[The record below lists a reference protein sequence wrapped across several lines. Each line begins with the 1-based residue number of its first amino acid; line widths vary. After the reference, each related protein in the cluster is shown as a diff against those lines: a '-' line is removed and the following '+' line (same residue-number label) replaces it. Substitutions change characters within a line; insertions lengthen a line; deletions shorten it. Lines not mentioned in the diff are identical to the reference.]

1 MATLYLCS
9 PFSPVEGH
17 DQNQDTIIREECFK
31 VQCWTCCGSWVRPY
45 TRVLIFVSQGG
56 AEEVARLL

>member
-1 MATLYLCS
+1 M
-9 PFSPVEGH
+9 EGH

-31 VQCWTCCGSWVRPY
+31 VQCWNCCGSWVRRY